1 MEDGDG
7 GDEVRKNAVH
17 VVLVVMVM
25 MRWWMV
31 MVVMVVMRWSRVHVV
46 MVVVVW

>member
-7 GDEVRKNAVH
+7 GDEVRKNAVQ

-25 MRWWMV
+25 MRWSVV
-31 MVVMVVMRWSRVHVV
+31 MVVMVMRDG
-46 MVVVVW
+46 VW